1 MARREPAAVR
11 SRIQSPSLM
20 SQVTMQPAI
29 GTPCKIDEL
38 IANVSRTS
46 MLSRR
51 SLSHTFHARWAIGS
65 AFQSIRGRLT
75 AVISGLALNAISSDT
90 VGSASG
96 KRFETAGRVESA
108 LAARF
113 ELDAISLMSF
123 RLAC

>member
-1 MARREPAAVR
+1 MARRWPAAVK

-38 IANVSRTS
+38 IAKVSRTS

-51 SLSHTFHARWAIGS
+51 SLSHTFHARRAIGS
-65 AFQSIRGRLT
+65 AFQSIRGRLI

-96 KRFETAGRVESA
+96 NRFETTGRV
-108 LAARF
+108 
-113 ELDAISLMSF
+113 
-123 RLAC
+123 